1 MRSVTPEE
9 TKMQKREA
17 IQRVRIEVLP
27 PPDERKQ
34 RTPADAVELIRKMVE
49 KQVAEILANRNEF
62 MLRPFFDAK
71 KVSDEISRL
80 QTASAG
86 RAWSRVFQKYGCI
99 VCCRKDVAHVGCG
112 CCAAHYQRILNRK
125 KAAIR
130 ELERETE
137 GCGLNFE
144 SDDSEIARQAL
155 AGVRRRAR

>member
-1 MRSVTPEE
+1 
-9 TKMQKREA
+9 MQNSEG
-17 IQRVRIEVLP
+17 IQRVRIEVLR

-34 RTPADAVELIRKMVE
+34 RTPADAVELIKKMVE

-86 RAWSRVFQKYGCI
+86 RAWSRVFQKFGCI
-99 VCCRKDVAHVGCG
+99 VCGRKNVAHIGCG
-112 CCAAHYQRILNRK
+112 CCQVHYSRIRNRK
-125 KAAIR
+125 EAAIR

-137 GCGLNFE
+137 GADYFE

-155 AGVRRRAR
+155 AGERRRAR